1 MADLWLQHIAPDVA
15 PSAVLAHEGNSA
27 RRVDSIAFT
36 LEWEKGCANPPALLK
51 EAAKPEKLKQI

>member
-1 MADLWLQHIAPDVA
+1 MAATYRARRRIVGR
-15 PSAVLAHEGNSA
+15 LARGMDRA

>member
-1 MADLWLQHIAPDVA
+1 MAAISRARRRIVGR
-15 PSAVLAHEGNSA
+15 LARAMDSA